1 MEKETFAI
9 KWTLDRLRYYLL
21 CREFTLVT
29 DHKPLRWM
37 ASAKDT
43 NARVTRWFLALQAWI
58 EDDPGLHPGVKVCGV
73 PILRGDVIDGVY
85 HRCPPAGARE
95 RPWPGPHQAD
105 EGLHREQG
113 QPAPTLYQP
122 LGPSEDPTLP
132 RLSENVCLIYQLFDL
147 LCVE

>member
-1 MEKETFAI
+1 
-9 KWTLDRLRYYLL
+9 
-21 CREFTLVT
+21 
-29 DHKPLRWM
+29 M
-37 ASAKDT
+37 AGAKDT
-43 NARVTRWFLALQAWI
+43 NARVTRWFLALQDLRFRVEHRPGREHANADVLSRRDVCLAWI